1 MGSPLLTDQHSYNDQ
16 TFVWDRSQATIT
28 NSAFHCC
35 LYNNYFQAVK
45 SKNSVFNLK
54 KLGEHTEKNLFRENG
69 VVICIIKGQHG
80 HTTCKSIVFYYYY
93 IIIFF

>member
-1 MGSPLLTDQHSYNDQ
+1 MTKLLSGTSPRLPSQ
-16 TFVWDRSQATIT
+16 TQPFTAVCTTIISKQLSQ
-28 NSAFHCC
+28 
-35 LYNNYFQAVK
+35 
-45 SKNSVFNLK
+45 KNSVFNLK